1 MANAV
6 AEDVREAGPHVDIKR
21 GLRRSRRS
29 RSLPTPTPSSSAR
42 VPVFGGRSSQM
53 ANFLNQAGG
62 LWARGA
68 LHGKVGGA
76 PQQLLRQRRIR
87 FRQKMKRFS
96 RPLRTA
102 KCLTGDSI

>member
-1 MANAV
+1 
-6 AEDVREAGPHVDIKR
+6 
-21 GLRRSRRS
+21 
-29 RSLPTPTPSSSAR
+29 
-42 VPVFGGRSSQM
+42 M

-102 KCLTGDSI
+102 KCLTGDSIFVQGLVSDCKVLRLEVVEPCNFIFEIPANRAA